1 MTTLG
6 LESRPLNTQS
16 WLETDA
22 VKENL
27 LSNKELNIDVLFFFI
42 LGESQNSPQEKIY
55 SFV

>member
-16 WLETDA
+16 RLETDA